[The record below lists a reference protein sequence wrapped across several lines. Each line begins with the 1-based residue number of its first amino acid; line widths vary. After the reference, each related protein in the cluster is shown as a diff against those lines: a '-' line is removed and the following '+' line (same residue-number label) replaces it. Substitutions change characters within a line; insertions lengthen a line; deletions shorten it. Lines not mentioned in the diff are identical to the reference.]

1 MNKNIVN
8 FQTNESF
15 LPDDVTQKQLLVDP
29 HQSRDL
35 NLRPR
40 PTTRFLADENVE
52 DYANSLAC
60 GFCKQNLTV
69 GDEGIIESPNYPDAY
84 TANVNC
90 LWLLETADL
99 DDRIVLHCDTIEL
112 GKLRVTLARE
122 ASYIFSTFRILRYQ
136 RRNSTRMARLS
147 GYLTF
152 MEFQEKLAILRP
164 RYQRQA
170 SETYVSLP

>member
-1 MNKNIVN
+1 M
-8 FQTNESF
+8 
-15 LPDDVTQKQLLVDP
+15 TQKQLLVDP

-52 DYANSLAC
+52 DYASSLAC

-112 GKLRVTLARE
+112 GKLQVTLASE
-122 ASYIFSTFRILRYQ
+122 ASYNF
-136 RRNSTRMARLS
+136 N
-147 GYLTF
+147 
-152 MEFQEKLAILRP
+152 FQNLVVPTKEKHQNGKIIW
-164 RYQRQA
+164 
-170 SETYVSLP
+170 

>member
-1 MNKNIVN
+1 MSL
-8 FQTNESF
+8 FYT
-15 LPDDVTQKQLLVDP
+15 DDVTQKQLLVDP

-112 GKLRVTLARE
+112 GKLQVTLASE
-122 ASYIFSTFRILRYQ
+122 ASYIFSIFQNLAVPTKEQHQNGKIIW
-136 RRNSTRMARLS
+136 LS
-147 GYLTF
+147 HLYGISRKVGFTVATL
-152 MEFQEKLAILRP
+152 P
-164 RYQRQA
+164 A
-170 SETYVSLP
+170 SSK